1 MIAYLDLKPMND
13 QLASQIS
20 SALADCMSRSSYLR
34 GPQTQ
39 AFEEEWADFCG
50 QKFTVA
56 CNSGTDALTIAAKA
70 LQLQTVRVQAN
81 TLALTGI
88 GLALGGASVEI
99 CEIDREGRISNA
111 DSNCV
116 PVLLFGRTPLPDAS
130 HALLYDAAHAHGW
143 QPPENSQA
151 AWSFYPTKSLG
162 AFGDAGA
169 ITTDDAALAETML
182 EICGRDDQM
191 RNPQQITSRI
201 DEIQAAILRI
211 KLQHLPSWLEQR
223 KNIADVYN
231 SRLSHLGITLN
242 GDSFNH
248 IYAIR
253 SESRT
258 ALREYL
264 LGKGV
269 ETKIH
274 WDKSLNKIDGPWKAH
289 HKYPEAER
297 WANEILSLPIYPGL
311 SQSDVSYICDSIE
324 EFYEHQEFKS

>member
-20 SALADCMSRSSYLR
+20 SALSDCMSKSSYLR

-39 AFEEEWADFCG
+39 AFEEEWAEFCG

-70 LQLQTVRVQAN
+70 LQLQTVKVQAN

-88 GLALGGASVEI
+88 GLALGGAQVEI
-99 CEIDREGRISNA
+99 CEINSEGRISNS
-111 DSNCV
+111 DGDCV
-116 PVLLFGRTPLPDAS
+116 PVLLFGQTPLPDAPN
-130 HALLYDAAHAHGW
+130 AQLYDAAHAHGW
-143 QPPENSQA
+143 QPPVNSQA

-169 ITTDDAALAETML
+169 ITTNDPGLAETML

-211 KLQHLPSWLEQR
+211 KLKHLPSWLEQR
-223 KNIADVYN
+223 KNIADVYS
-231 SRLSHLGITLN
+231 SRLSHLGVTLN

-253 SESRT
+253 SEYRT

-264 LGKGV
+264 LGKGI

-274 WDKSLNKIDGPWKAH
+274 WDKSLNKIDGPWKAPH
-289 HKYPEAER
+289 EYLQAEK
-297 WANEILSLPIYPGL
+297 WADEILSLPIYPGL
-311 SQSDVSYICDSIE
+311 SQEDVTYICDSIE
-324 EFYEHQEFKS
+324 AYYQHQELNS